1 VVRALRERQELLERL
16 LRIQRS
22 ISHGAPLQEVL
33 EAIAG
38 GAAQLLGDPVGAVR
52 LVDAGAPDGT
62 SIASAG
68 GVADDLV
75 EVVRRGRLGDQAI
88 AEERLVVV
96 EHDGLPGAMAAMAAP
111 VREHGAVVGSIVVA
125 SFDAE
130 RTYSGSEQ
138 EALLAF
144 AEHAGL
150 ALADARIIER
160 RGRMAERRYRAMIE
174 TTSEGV
180 WVLDADGRTI
190 FVNGA
195 LERMTGRPAEDLLGR
210 HPADLVADDQRELV
224 LAAIDRH
231 RSGAAE
237 SYEVRL
243 RRTGTEPLQV
253 LVSATPMPGDDGASG
268 GSLALLTDIS
278 DLARAQAQT
287 AELEE
292 RLQRAHVLEGIGRVA
307 GQIAHDFN
315 HVLGL
320 VVNYTAFAR
329 DALPDDS
336 PAQDDLAQV
345 ISAAEHGAALTGQL
359 MAFGRTDPGLPESV
373 DVAELAHASLA
384 LLRRTVPAGVTV
396 HARSEPGLRRVHADP
411 AQLRQ
416 VLLNLIANAL
426 DAMPDGGE
434 LEIAAG
440 NDDHDHYVVL
450 TVRDTGS
457 GMEPDVLARAAE
469 PMFTTKPLGSGTGFG
484 LAIASGIVQRAG
496 GRLELRSRAGEGTTA
511 EVLLPMAGAP
521 AARDDPPA
529 EWIAAGMRP
538 QTGTILLVED
548 DDAVRE
554 VTRRIL
560 VHHGYEVLEAAGAGE
575 AVEVAGRPGAAID
588 LLLTD
593 NAMGEV
599 SGLELVARLDAHA
612 RGIRVIVMSGY
623 VAESSPAGEGATI
636 AWLQKP
642 FGATSLITAVR
653 ASLSAPP
660 P

>member
-1 VVRALRERQELLERL
+1 MRALRERQELLERL

-62 SIASAG
+62 SIVSAG

-75 EVVRRGRLGDQAI
+75 GVVRRGRLGDQAI

-160 RGRMAERRYRAMIE
+160 RERMAERRYRAMIE
-174 TTSEGV
+174 T
-180 WVLDADGRTI
+180 
-190 FVNGA
+190 
-195 LERMTGRPAEDLLGR
+195 
-210 HPADLVADDQRELV
+210 
-224 LAAIDRH
+224 
-231 RSGAAE
+231 
-237 SYEVRL
+237 
-243 RRTGTEPLQV
+243 
-253 LVSATPMPGDDGASG
+253 
-268 GSLALLTDIS
+268 TDIS

-292 RLQRAHVLEGIGRVA
+292 RLQHAHVLEGIGRLA

-320 VVNYTAFAR
+320 VVNYTTFAR

-396 HARSEPGLRRVHADP
+396 HERSEPGLGRVHADP

-434 LEIAAG
+434 LEIAAR
-440 NDDHDHYVVL
+440 NEDDDHCVVL

-457 GMEPDVLARAAE
+457 GMESDVLARAAE

-538 QTGTILLVED
+538 HTGTILLVED

-575 AVEVAGRPGAAID
+575 ALEVAGRPGAAID

-623 VAESSPAGEGATI
+623 VAESSPAGEGASI

>member
-1 VVRALRERQELLERL
+1 MLRERRERHSEE
-16 LRIQRS
+16 RFRS
-22 ISHGAPLQEVL
+22 LMQQSSDL
-33 EAIAG
+33 IAVVD
-38 GAAQLLGDPVGAVR
+38 AAGAVR
-52 LVDAGAPDGT
+52 YQSPSIERVLGFTGGELLGEPVTAIFDPRDAGAIT
-62 SIASAG
+62 ALVARAASGEG
-68 GVADDLV
+68 GLEPVELRVVARGDHAPRDV
-75 EVVRRGRLGDQAI
+75 EVVAT
-88 AEERLVVV
+88 E
-96 EHDGLPGAMAAMAAP
+96 
-111 VREHGAVVGSIVVA
+111 
-125 SFDAE
+125 
-130 RTYSGSEQ
+130 
-138 EALLAF
+138 LLADPHIRGIVLT
-144 AEHAGL
+144 ARDITERKRS
-150 ALADARIIER
+150 DA
-160 RGRMAERRYRAMIE
+160 RYRAMIE

-180 WVLDADGRTI
+180 WVLDADGRAV

-195 LERMTGRPAEDLLGR
+195 LERMTGSSAHELLGR
-210 HPADLVADDQRELV
+210 HATDLVADDQRELV
-224 LAAIDRH
+224 LAALDRH
-231 RSGAAE
+231 RSGVAE

-243 RRTGTEPLQV
+243 RRPGGEPLQV
-253 LVSATPMPGDDGASG
+253 LVSATPMPGDDGAYG

-278 DLARAQAQT
+278 DLARAQART

-292 RLQRAHVLEGIGRVA
+292 RLQRAHVLEGIGQLA

-329 DALPDDS
+329 EALPDDS
-336 PAQDDLAQV
+336 PAHDDLAQV
-345 ISAAEHGAALTGQL
+345 VSAAEHGAALTAQL

-373 DVAELAHASLA
+373 DLAEPAHAALA
-384 LLRRTVPAGVTV
+384 LLRRLVPAGVTV
-396 HARSEPGLRRVHADP
+396 HERCDPGLRRVHADP

-416 VLLNLIANAL
+416 VLLNLMTNAL
-426 DAMPDGGE
+426 DAMPGGGE
-434 LEIAAG
+434 LEITAR
-440 NDDHDHYVVL
+440 NDDHDHHVVL
-450 TVRDTGS
+450 TVRDTGC

-496 GRLELRSRAGEGTTA
+496 GRLELRSRPGEGTTA

-521 AARDDPPA
+521 SPRDDPPA

-560 VHHGYEVLEAAGAGE
+560 VHHGYDVLQAAGAE
-575 AVEVAGRPGAAID
+575 AALEVARRPGAAID

-593 NAMGEV
+593 NAMGDV
-599 SGLELVARLDAHA
+599 SGLELVARLDARA

-623 VAESSPAGEGATI
+623 VAESSPAGDDAPI

-642 FGATSLITAVR
+642 FGATSLLTAVR

-660 P
+660 A

>member
-1 VVRALRERQELLERL
+1 VRN
-16 LRIQRS
+16 
-22 ISHGAPLQEVL
+22 G
-33 EAIAG
+33 
-38 GAAQLLGDPVGAVR
+38 
-52 LVDAGAPDGT
+52 
-62 SIASAG
+62 
-68 GVADDLV
+68 
-75 EVVRRGRLGDQAI
+75 
-88 AEERLVVV
+88 
-96 EHDGLPGAMAAMAAP
+96 
-111 VREHGAVVGSIVVA
+111 
-125 SFDAE
+125 
-130 RTYSGSEQ
+130 
-138 EALLAF
+138 
-144 AEHAGL
+144 AGL
-150 ALADARIIER
+150 RR
-160 RGRMAERRYRAMIE
+160 RGRMLRERRERHSEERFRSLMQQSSDLIAVVDAAGLVRYQSPSIERVLGFTGGELLGEPVTAIFDPRDAEAITALVARAASGQGEMKPVELRVVPRDDHAPRDVEVVATDLLADPHIRGIVLTARDITERKRSDARYRAMIE

-180 WVLDADGRTI
+180 WVLDADGRAI

-195 LERMTGRPAEDLLGR
+195 LERMTGNSAHELLGR
-210 HPADLVADDQRELV
+210 HAADLVADDQRELV
-224 LAAIDRH
+224 LAALDRH
-231 RSGAAE
+231 RSGVAE

-243 RRTGTEPLQV
+243 RRTGGEPLQV
-253 LVSATPMPGDDGASG
+253 LVSATPMPGDDGAYG

-292 RLQRAHVLEGIGRVA
+292 RLQRAHVLEGIGQLA

-329 DALPDDS
+329 EALPDDS
-336 PAQDDLAQV
+336 PAHDDLAQV
-345 ISAAEHGAALTGQL
+345 VSAAEHGAALTAQL

-373 DVAELAHASLA
+373 DLAELAHAALA
-384 LLRRTVPAGVTV
+384 LLRRLVPAGVTV
-396 HARSEPGLRRVHADP
+396 HERCDPGLRRVHADP

-416 VLLNLIANAL
+416 VLLNLMTNAL
-426 DAMPDGGE
+426 DAMPGGGE
-434 LEIAAG
+434 LEITVR
-440 NDDHDHYVVL
+440 NDDQDHHVVL

-469 PMFTTKPLGSGTGFG
+469 PMFTTKPLGSVTGFG
-484 LAIASGIVQRAG
+484 LAIASGIVRRAG
-496 GRLELRSRAGEGTTA
+496 GRLELRSRPGEGTTA
-511 EVLLPMAGAP
+511 EVMLPMAGAP
-521 AARDDPPA
+521 SPRDDPPA

-560 VHHGYEVLEAAGAGE
+560 VHHGYDVLQAAGAE
-575 AVEVAGRPGAAID
+575 AALEVARRPGAAID

-593 NAMGEV
+593 NAMGDV
-599 SGLELVARLDAHA
+599 SGLELVARLDARA

-623 VAESSPAGEGATI
+623 VAESSPAGDDPPI

-642 FGATSLITAVR
+642 FGATSLLTAVR

>member
-1 VVRALRERQELLERL
+1 VVRALRERQDLLERL
-16 LRIQRS
+16 SRIQRS

-33 EAIAG
+33 DAIAG
-38 GAAQLLGDPVGAVR
+38 GAAQLLGDPVAAVR
-52 LVDAGAPDGT
+52 LVDADVPGQM
-62 SIASAG
+62 SIVSARG
-68 GVADDLV
+68 LADDLV
-75 EVVRRGRLGDQAI
+75 ESVGDGAGGRAI

-96 EHDGLPGAMAAMAAP
+96 EDGPQPAMAAP

-125 SFDAE
+125 SFDAGRIYSDSE
-130 RTYSGSEQ
+130 R
-138 EALLAF
+138 EALLAL
-144 AEHAGL
+144 AEHASL
-150 ALADARIIER
+150 ALTDARIIER
-160 RGRMAERRYRAMIE
+160 RERMADARYRAMIE

-180 WVLDADGRTI
+180 WVLDADDRTV

-195 LERMTGRPAEDLLGR
+195 LERMTGRSAHQLLGR
-210 HPADLVADDQRELV
+210 HAADLVADDQRELV
-224 LAAIDRH
+224 LAALERS
-231 RSGAAE
+231 RSGAAD

-243 RRTGTEPLQV
+243 RHTAGEPLQV
-253 LVSATPMPGDDGASG
+253 LVSATPMPGDDGAYA

-278 DLARAQAQT
+278 DLARAQAET
-287 AELEE
+287 ADLEE
-292 RLQRAHVLEGIGRVA
+292 RLQRAHVLEGIGRLA
-307 GQIAHDFN
+307 EQIAHDFN

-320 VVNYTAFAR
+320 VLNYTAFAR
-329 DALPDDS
+329 EALPADS

-345 ISAAEHGAALTGQL
+345 VSAAEHGAALSAQL
-359 MAFGRTDPGLPESV
+359 MTFGRTDAGRPETV
-373 DVAELAHASLA
+373 DLAELVHATLA
-384 LLRRTVPAGVTV
+384 LLRRLVPAGVTV
-396 HARSEPGLRRVHADP
+396 RERCDAGLPRVHADP

-434 LEIAAG
+434 LELTTRNG
-440 NDDHDHYVVL
+440 DDHHVVV
-450 TVRDTGS
+450 TVRDTGC
-457 GMEPDVLARAAE
+457 GMEPDVVARAAE
-469 PMFTTKPLGSGTGFG
+469 PMFTTKPLGGGTGFG

-496 GRLELRSRAGEGTTA
+496 GRLELHSRPGEGTA
-511 EVLLPMAGAP
+511 VEVLLPAADAP
-521 AARDDPPA
+521 PARDEPPA
-529 EWIAAGMRP
+529 EWIAAGLRP

-548 DDAVRE
+548 DEAVRE

-560 VHHGYEVLEAAGAGE
+560 VHHGYEVLEAGGAEE
-575 AVEVAGRPGAAID
+575 AVEVARRPGAAID

-599 SGLELVARLDAHA
+599 SGLELVARLDARA

-623 VAESSPAGEGATI
+623 VAESSPAGQDQTI

-660 P
+660 A

>member
-1 VVRALRERQELLERL
+1 VRN
-16 LRIQRS
+16 
-22 ISHGAPLQEVL
+22 G
-33 EAIAG
+33 
-38 GAAQLLGDPVGAVR
+38 
-52 LVDAGAPDGT
+52 
-62 SIASAG
+62 
-68 GVADDLV
+68 
-75 EVVRRGRLGDQAI
+75 
-88 AEERLVVV
+88 
-96 EHDGLPGAMAAMAAP
+96 
-111 VREHGAVVGSIVVA
+111 
-125 SFDAE
+125 
-130 RTYSGSEQ
+130 
-138 EALLAF
+138 
-144 AEHAGL
+144 AGL
-150 ALADARIIER
+150 RR
-160 RGRMAERRYRAMIE
+160 RGRMLRERRERHSEERFRSLMQQSSDLIAVVDAAGLVRYQSPSIERVLGFTGGELLGEPVTAIFDPRDAEAITALVARAASGQGELEPVELRVVPRDDHAPRDVEVVATDLLADPHIRGIVLTARDITERKRSDARYRAMIE

-180 WVLDADGRTI
+180 WVLDADGRAI

-195 LERMTGRPAEDLLGR
+195 LERMTGNSAHELLGR
-210 HPADLVADDQRELV
+210 HAADLVADGQRELV
-224 LAAIDRH
+224 LAALDRH
-231 RSGAAE
+231 RSGVAE

-243 RRTGTEPLQV
+243 RRTGGEPLQV
-253 LVSATPMPGDDGASG
+253 LVSATPMPGDDGAYG

-292 RLQRAHVLEGIGRVA
+292 RLQRAHVLEGIGQLA

-329 DALPDDS
+329 EALPDDS
-336 PAQDDLAQV
+336 PAHDDLAQV
-345 ISAAEHGAALTGQL
+345 VSAAEHGAALTAQL
-359 MAFGRTDPGLPESV
+359 MVFGRTDPGLPESV
-373 DVAELAHASLA
+373 DLAELAHAALA
-384 LLRRTVPAGVTV
+384 LLRRLVPAGVTV
-396 HARSEPGLRRVHADP
+396 HERCDPGLRRVHADP

-416 VLLNLIANAL
+416 VLLNLMTNAL
-426 DAMPDGGE
+426 DAMPGGGE
-434 LEIAAG
+434 LEITVR
-440 NDDHDHYVVL
+440 NDDHDHHVVL

-484 LAIASGIVQRAG
+484 LAIASGIVRRAG
-496 GRLELRSRAGEGTTA
+496 GRLELRSRPGEGTTA

-521 AARDDPPA
+521 SPRDDPPA

-560 VHHGYEVLEAAGAGE
+560 VHHGYDVLQAAGAE
-575 AVEVAGRPGAAID
+575 AALEVARRPGAAID

-593 NAMGEV
+593 NAMGDV
-599 SGLELVARLDAHA
+599 SGLELVARLDARA

-623 VAESSPAGEGATI
+623 VAESSPAGDDAPV

-642 FGATSLITAVR
+642 FGATSLLTAVR

>member
-1 VVRALRERQELLERL
+1 MLRERRERHSEERFRSLMQQSSDLIAVVDAAGLVRYQSPSIERVLGFTGGELLGEPVTAIFDPRDAEAVTAL
-16 LRIQRS
+16 VARAASGQGELEPVELRVVPRDDQ
-22 ISHGAPLQEVL
+22 APR
-33 EAIAG
+33 
-38 GAAQLLGDPVGAVR
+38 D
-52 LVDAGAPDGT
+52 
-62 SIASAG
+62 
-68 GVADDLV
+68 V
-75 EVVRRGRLGDQAI
+75 EVVATD
-88 AEERLVVV
+88 
-96 EHDGLPGAMAAMAAP
+96 
-111 VREHGAVVGSIVVA
+111 
-125 SFDAE
+125 
-130 RTYSGSEQ
+130 
-138 EALLAF
+138 LLADPHIRGIVLT
-144 AEHAGL
+144 ARDITERKRS
-150 ALADARIIER
+150 DA
-160 RGRMAERRYRAMIE
+160 RYRAMIE

-180 WVLDADGRTI
+180 WVLDADGRAV

-195 LERMTGRPAEDLLGR
+195 LERMTGSSAHELLGR
-210 HPADLVADDQRELV
+210 HATDLVADDQRELV
-224 LAAIDRH
+224 LAALDRH
-231 RSGAAE
+231 RSGVAE

-243 RRTGTEPLQV
+243 RRPGGEPLQV
-253 LVSATPMPGDDGASG
+253 LVSATPMPGDDGAYG

-278 DLARAQAQT
+278 DLARAQART

-292 RLQRAHVLEGIGRVA
+292 RLQRAHVLEGIGQLA

-329 DALPDDS
+329 EALPDDS
-336 PAQDDLAQV
+336 PAHDDLAQV
-345 ISAAEHGAALTGQL
+345 VSAAEHGAALTAQL

-373 DVAELAHASLA
+373 DFAEPAHAALA
-384 LLRRTVPAGVTV
+384 LLRRLVPAGVTV
-396 HARSEPGLRRVHADP
+396 HERCDPGLRRVHADP

-416 VLLNLIANAL
+416 VLLNLMTNAL
-426 DAMPDGGE
+426 DAMPGGGE
-434 LEIAAG
+434 LEITAR
-440 NDDHDHYVVL
+440 NDDHDHHVVL
-450 TVRDTGS
+450 TVRDTGC

-496 GRLELRSRAGEGTTA
+496 GRLELRSRPGEGTTA

-521 AARDDPPA
+521 SPRDDPPA

-560 VHHGYEVLEAAGAGE
+560 VHHGYDVLQAAGAE
-575 AVEVAGRPGAAID
+575 AALEVARRPGAAID

-593 NAMGEV
+593 NAMGDV
-599 SGLELVARLDAHA
+599 SGLELVARLDARA

-623 VAESSPAGEGATI
+623 VAESSPAGDDAPV

-642 FGATSLITAVR
+642 FGATSLLTAVR

-660 P
+660 A